1 MHWAFVDYENVG
13 SLEDISLEQYER
25 IYVFCGPKNS
35 KLKLGELPAE
45 GFCRI
50 ELIGLKTSGRNNL
63 DFHLTFY
70 LGRHHEVAEKHVG
83 FHVISNDI
91 GFEGVVEHLRKLGRE
106 AQRIGTRQPR
116 AKTNPR
122 AEARAARPPR
132 PTETAIP
139 PPRDADSLQAPA
151 AAGGTAR
158 PRRAKATVKPKSLAE
173 KPGASRSE
181 PPALLRPASPRAGQD
196 RLPRQAVSRAEPKV
210 AAKTVLPKAEQAAS
224 NAGLSPAALLLLTQ
238 LKQTGET
245 QRPSK
250 KAKLLNWMQN
260 RLQGPH
266 AGVAPDSALHELI
279 ASGQLLLA
287 GANVTYRL

>member
-70 LGRHHEVAEKHVG
+70 LGRHHEVAEKQVG

-106 AQRIGTRQPR
+106 AQRIGTRPPR
-116 AKTNPR
+116 AKTTPR
-122 AEARAARPPR
+122 AEGRAARPPR
-132 PTETAIP
+132 
-139 PPRDADSLQAPA
+139 QAEVATPV
-151 AAGGTAR
+151 AGSAGSPEAPVAGSSTR
-158 PRRAKATVKPKSLAE
+158 PRRAKAAVKPKATAK
-173 KPGASRSE
+173 KP
-181 PPALLRPASPRAGQD
+181 
-196 RLPRQAVSRAEPKV
+196 AVSP
-210 AAKTVLPKAEQAAS
+210 AAPKAEQAAAS
-224 NAGLSPAALLLLTQ
+224 AGLSPAALLLLTQ
-238 LKQTGET
+238 LKQTGDT

-266 AGVAPDSALHELI
+266 VGVAPDSALQELI
-279 ASGQLLLA
+279 AAGQLSLS

>member
-1 MHWAFVDYENVG
+1 MRPDPVWVNADENPPTGPDRALHCALAVHHWETFMHWAFVDYENVG

-70 LGRHHEVAEKHVG
+70 LGRHHEVAEKQVG

-106 AQRIGTRQPR
+106 AQRIGTRPPR

-122 AEARAARPPR
+122 TEGRAARLPR
-132 PTETAIP
+132 QTEA
-139 PPRDADSLQAPA
+139 APA
-151 AAGGTAR
+151 AAGIAGSPEAPVTADSTAR
-158 PRRAKATVKPKSLAE
+158 PRRAKAAVKTKSTPK
-173 KPGASRSE
+173 KPAV
-181 PPALLRPASPRAGQD
+181 RPAA
-196 RLPRQAVSRAEPKV
+196 PKTELAPV
-210 AAKTVLPKAEQAAS
+210 

-238 LKQTGET
+238 LKQTGDT

-266 AGVAPDSALHELI
+266 VGVAPDSALQELI
-279 ASGQLLLA
+279 AAGQLSLS